1 MSKKG
6 YQGES
11 AKDRATNIM
20 DKFIQRNDQR
30 KERTE
35 TKSFFRKDPNVP
47 FELWPLQDQI
57 DYYENMSDSDKFDR
71 KYTSYG
77 TWLNEVKEKS
87 GLYPITFTDFTAKHK
102 PYLKEL
108 FDDKIEPRAAVR
120 KLEQQGII

>member
-20 DKFIQRNDQR
+20 DKFIQRNDER

-47 FELWPLQDQI
+47 FELWPLKDQI
-57 DYYENMSDSDKFDR
+57 DYYENMSASDKFDR
-71 KYTSYG
+71 KYPSYG

-87 GLYPITFTDFTAKHK
+87 GLYPITFTDFTAKHT

>member
-1 MSKKG
+1 MARKG

-11 AKDRATNIM
+11 PTDRATNIM
-20 DKFIQRNDQR
+20 DKFIQRSDR
-30 KERTE
+30 KAARQE
-35 TKSFFRKDPNVP
+35 TKPPRRKDPNIP
-47 FELWPLQDQI
+47 MELWPLKDQI
-57 DYYENMSDSDKFDR
+57 EYWDNMSESDKFDR

>member
-35 TKSFFRKDPNVP
+35 TKSFFRKDPNIP
-47 FELWPLQDQI
+47 MELWPLKDQI
-57 DYYENMSDSDKFDR
+57 EYWDNMSDSDKFDR
-71 KYTSYG
+71 KYPSYG

-87 GLYPITFTDFTAKHK
+87 GLYPITFTDFTANHK

-108 FDDKIEPRAAVR
+108 FNDKIEPRAAVR

>member
-47 FELWPLQDQI
+47 FELWPLKDQI

-71 KYTSYG
+71 KYPSYG

-87 GLYPITFTDFTAKHK
+87 GLYPVTFTDFTANHK